1 VDEGWSINI
10 SVRRGQWTG
19 RFEFECL
26 QRWMVVRGP
35 SGGGKSSLVRAIA
48 GIGNHQGQIKIG
60 DKRWTEATPAPQRR
74 VGWCPQD
81 SLLFPHLSVLE
92 NLRLAPNVDSAMHA
106 CERLEVAEL
115 LDRMPRSLSGGQR
128 QRVAI
133 ARALGTS
140 DDVLLLDEPLSALNS
155 ELRQLVLKTLTE
167 TSLENPKL
175 HVLLVTHEVIP
186 INVPHAQI
194 GIEEGQL
201 R

>member
-1 VDEGWSINI
+1 MAEGWSINI

-19 RFEFECL
+19 RFEFECP

-48 GIGNHQGQIKIG
+48 GIGNHQGHINVA
-60 DKRWTEATPAPQRR
+60 DKRWTEATPAHQRR

-92 NLRLAPNVDSAMHA
+92 NLRLAPNVDSAMLA

-115 LDRMPRSLSGGQR
+115 LARMPRTLSGGQR

-133 ARALGTS
+133 ARALGTA

-155 ELRQLVLKTLTE
+155 ELRSLVLKTLTE

-175 HVLLVTHEVIP
+175 HVLLVTHEVMP
-186 INVPHAQI
+186 ITMPHAQI